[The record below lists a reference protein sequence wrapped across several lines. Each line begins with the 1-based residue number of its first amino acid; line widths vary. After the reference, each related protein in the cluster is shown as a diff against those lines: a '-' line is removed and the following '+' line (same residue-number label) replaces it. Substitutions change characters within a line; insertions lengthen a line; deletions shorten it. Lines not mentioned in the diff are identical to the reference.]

1 MVCEVK
7 NNSEKEFSVAQEQWI
22 ETKNSDGFI
31 GQAGGWELNNKKT
44 ACIIS
49 FWENENS
56 LNLFM
61 KNIHDKIIFIS
72 NQSKYYNS
80 IKVDHFN
87 SVLNMEGKFNMLIDV
102 LNNGKLLRIGDCF
115 VKKEKNEHFE
125 MVQKNIWLPGM
136 KKIKGMLG
144 GEFSKA
150 VNNTSRYLISTFWDS
165 VENHNN
171 YTKHE
176 LPKFKIKSNVKDDI
190 DQITGRQIL
199 LVDAW
204 KIIKKDT
211 V

>member
-1 MVCEVK
+1 MDSIWLVSYDTGDYEGGDIALRA
-7 NNSEKEFSVAQEQWI
+7 FS
-22 ETKNSDGFI
+22 TKI
-31 GQAGGWELNNKKT
+31 GA
-44 ACIIS
+44 
-49 FWENENS
+49 
-56 LNLFM
+56 
-61 KNIHDKIIFIS
+61 
-72 NQSKYYNS
+72 
-80 IKVDHFN
+80 
-87 SVLNMEGKFNMLIDV
+87 
-102 LNNGKLLRIGDCF
+102 DCF